1 MRTSVITMLIF
12 SLVVMPTALTN
23 VQAAGQDAQVR
34 LLNIE
39 LSSAG
44 TVAAQL
50 LDEHGRPQSKRT
62 IEFRTATAAVQLQ
75 TNDNGVFM
83 IKGSTGGNAAVII
96 DDQAYAF
103 RMWAHGTAP
112 PGALTTFNIVH
123 ANDPV
128 VRGQGYDDCGEGC
141 GEGYG
146 GRRGRVGG
154 ISGGQWLGLGL
165 LAAAVVAIVLVAND
179 DDDAS
184 N

>member
-1 MRTSVITMLIF
+1 MLIF
-12 SLVVMPTALTN
+12 SMVVMPTALTN
-23 VQAAGQDAQVR
+23 LQAAEQDSQVR
-34 LLNIE
+34 LQNVE
-39 LSSAG
+39 LSATG
-44 TVAAQL
+44 TVSAQL
-50 LDEHGRPQSKRT
+50 LDERGRPQAKKA
-62 IEFRTATAAVQLQ
+62 IEFRTASDAVKLV
-75 TNDNGVFM
+75 TNENGVFTVA
-83 IKGSTGGNAAVII
+83 SAAGGNGALII

-103 RMWAHGTAP
+103 RLWMHGTAP
-112 PGALTTFNIVH
+112 PNALTTFNIVH
-123 ANDPV
+123 SSDPV

-154 ISGGQWLGLGL
+154 ISGGQLLGLGL